1 MSRTNGSTY
10 DEVPPS
16 LSDEE
21 WEDLFALA
29 DANGKFVPQPF
40 INVLMFGNSAP
51 TLAVTLSH
59 IVIELHGQTY
69 TVLKDKRTRSQGV
82 EFHID
87 TLPMFLRILEKSY
100 GAEIE

>member
-40 INVLMFGNSAP
+40 INVLMFGN
-51 TLAVTLSH
+51 
-59 IVIELHGQTY
+59 
-69 TVLKDKRTRSQGV
+69 
-82 EFHID
+82 
-87 TLPMFLRILEKSY
+87 
-100 GAEIE
+100 